1 MRKVNMRG
9 PREKPED
16 WGIGQLRV
24 LRRVNKYEFAVELEV
39 MREGMNRNRWNY
51 RNMQDNYL
59 TFLGT
64 PILVAYV
71 NGQVGDG
78 HNMREKVNPRTG
90 EVYQSFTDATSERIV
105 GALSE
110 DPADFSMVEKDGQT
124 WLRAQG
130 KLWSFYAPE
139 LVEKIVRTGR
149 MEVSAETNVLEMS
162 KDGEVEIF
170 TKWEGLGVTIL
181 GEHVAPAIPG
191 AQIAALAAMD
201 KEFRQL
207 KLRAAAL
214 ANDQG
219 NVEDPKPK
227 NTSREGVKRTMNKRD
242 ITRLSPKFPGY
253 KIVALSEDKMKVG
266 LVDET
271 GAPFSYT
278 FNQED
283 GGEVIQ
289 SKLAPA
295 VFSASLTFGEGES
308 LTVEL
313 EDVVEYVSANNA
325 KAAEKAARLE
335 GELEKAKETIKTME
349 QAEHQRRVD
358 AVKEAVKAAL
368 AEIEENAEEGE
379 EGMEEEAKEIEEN
392 AEDYAQME
400 DSNAAFCGDKKA
412 RAALMARY
420 SEKRLKVNKG
430 KRKKVFAWDN
440 IPGGHTGGE
449 DGIDAMLGRIN
460 G

>member
-1 MRKVNMRG
+1 MRDVNTKMPQSHVWDGELKVLQ
-9 PREKPED
+9 K
-16 WGIGQLRV
+16 LSA
-24 LRRVNKYEFAVELEV
+24 YEFGVEVWV
-39 MREGMNRNRWNY
+39 MHGDRNRNDWMY
-51 RNMQDNYL
+51 LNMERYYQS
-59 TFLGT
+59 FLGT
-64 PILVAYV
+64 PILCAYV
-71 NGQVGDG
+71 NGQIGDG
-78 HNMREKVNPRTG
+78 HNMREKMNPRTG
-90 EVYQSFTDATSERIV
+90 ELYQSFTDATSERIV

-110 DPADFSMVEKDGQT
+110 DPKDFSLAERNGHT
-124 WLRAQG
+124 WLKAKG

-162 KDGEVEIF
+162 KDGDVEIF

-219 NVEDPKPK
+219 NDEAPKPQ

-271 GAPFSYT
+271 GAPFSYI